1 MKTKDITLFG
11 IGLEYRA
18 LFDLTQDEQFDEE
31 TGELLDE
38 SETIALLF
46 DEIQE
51 TLSDKLDNSMYIVK
65 QLGADSEALKAESKR
80 LQAKA
85 VAMDNKAKWLKELMY
100 GALNAT
106 GEQKLK
112 TAKFSYT
119 IKRSESVTVA
129 DVDLLPREYV
139 RLKREAD
146 KKLIKEALK
155 EGATIEGCSVDEK
168 FTLGVR

>member
-1 MKTKDITLFG
+1 MTKNLSLFQ
-11 IGLEYRA
+11 IGTEFHA
-18 LFDLTQDEQFDEE
+18 LSDLANDEQFDNE
-31 TGELLDE
+31 TGELIDQ
-38 SETIALLF
+38 SEALTALF
-46 DEIQE
+46 NEVQD
-51 TLSDKLDNSMYIVK
+51 TLGNKLDSTMYIIK
-65 QLGADSEALKAESKR
+65 ELDSDSTALKAESKR

-119 IKRSESVTVA
+119 IKRSESVTVK
-129 DVDLLPREYV
+129 DVDNLPREYV

-146 KKLIKEALK
+146 KKIIKEALK
-155 EGATIEGCSVDEK
+155 NGELISGCSIDEN
-168 FTLGVR
+168 FSLGVR